1 MRRSCTTLAGV
12 LLLLV
17 LAGPAAADPATAAP
31 VYRFADGS
39 TVPRARSALATNDD
53 GARWRLTTSSLP
65 SDHTVTVWL
74 VIFNH
79 PENCTHGEAVLRCGP
94 GDLPPFG
101 GSDAAVTSVVFGA
114 GRHVGSSGRAT
125 FAGRLPAGDDDQALF
140 GPGLVNPT
148 GADIHLLVNDGATFG
163 CPATCLQFS
172 PHEQR

>member
-17 LAGPAAADPATAAP
+17 LAGPAAADPTTAAP
-31 VYRFADGS
+31 VYRFSDGS
-39 TVPRARSALATNDD
+39 TVPRARSAL
-53 GARWRLTTSSLP
+53 
-65 SDHTVTVWL
+65 DHTVTVWL

-79 PENCTHGEAVLRCGP
+79 PENCTHGEAGLRCGP

-114 GRHVGSSGRAT
+114 GRHVGSSGKAT
-125 FAGRLPAGDDDQALF
+125 FAGRLAAGDDGHALF

-148 GADIHLLVNDGATFG
+148 GADVHLVVNDGATFG